1 MSRVGK
7 LPIPIPQG
15 VTVDQKDGIFSV
27 KGPKGQLQREIHPL
41 SNVSVED
48 GVIHVTPA
56 DESRD
61 ARALWGLTRTL
72 INNMVVGVTEGF
84 KKGLEIVGVG
94 YRVEQKGNTLVFSLG
109 FSHPVEFEL
118 PQGISA
124 TLDKQ
129 NKVMLEGI
137 DKELLGHTAAKVRAF
152 RPPEP
157 YKGKGVRYMNEHVRR
172 KVGKAGSK

>member
-1 MSRVGK
+1 MTK
-7 LPIPIPQG
+7 KTG
-15 VTVDQKDGIFSV
+15 VFSV

-48 GVIHVTPA
+48 DVIHVTPV

-118 PQGISA
+118 PKGISA